1 MLENLSTYQ
10 RLAVYSLLAIGGLFF
25 WSYIS
30 SALFFSLVELPES
43 ALKPWSIF
51 EYYRDYSDNPAVLKK
66 IIISAV
72 IPPAMAAIMFL
83 LTFFKTESLF
93 GDARFAKGHEV
104 TKAKLYG
111 GKGILLGKRGNKFLS
126 DDGTEHVLV
135 YAPSRSGKGVGI
147 VIPNLLNWDGSVL
160 VLDIKLENFKAT
172 SGFREK
178 HGHKTYLFNPADPEG
193 KTHCFNPLMVIPDD
207 PALRINEIQKISNF
221 LAPNPLQGD
230 PMWASEARK
239 LFLAT
244 VLLLQDTGAQLT
256 LGETYRF
263 INGTS
268 VEEIDELL
276 AEHVDDLDPACISNF
291 INYIN
296 MGEKQR
302 SGVKSTLTSA
312 LDLFDNPLI
321 DAATSKSDFS
331 FSDLRKK
338 KTSIYVGVTPNNLA
352 RLKPLLNLFFQQCI
366 DQNTQSLPDKATEPH
381 KILMLMDEFTSLG
394 RMDIIKDGIA
404 FFAGYHIRLMPIIQ
418 GPAQLADKYG
428 EDGKRSMMTNFKY
441 RVIFA
446 PNDPKDAEEI
456 SRELGTKTVNQKSR
470 SQGVWNAQNATNT
483 TSKTGRALLLPQEVK
498 QLSQKKEIII
508 IEAMPPIMASKI
520 VYYDDKAFTNRF
532 FNVFDPSKNTGP
544 LPSETPTLD
553 LASAMEARRASLALD
568 TEPES
573 GIEQTQE
580 QPNTE
585 NGIEQ
590 NQEQAASQEP
600 AQPKKA
606 ESDLFAG
613 LDKLEGIGKRKG
625 SSLVKKPALSDNE
638 MNNLLTE
645 FWNTGTAT

>member
-1 MLENLSTYQ
+1 M
-10 RLAVYSLLAIGGLFF
+10 I
-25 WSYIS
+25 I
-30 SALFFSLVELPES
+30 PE
-43 ALKPWSIF
+43 
-51 EYYRDYSDNPAVLKK
+51 
-66 IIISAV
+66 
-72 IPPAMAAIMFL
+72 
-83 LTFFKTESLF
+83 
-93 GDARFAKGHEV
+93 
-104 TKAKLYG
+104 
-111 GKGILLGKRGNKFLS
+111 
-126 DDGTEHVLV
+126 
-135 YAPSRSGKGVGI
+135 
-147 VIPNLLNWDGSVL
+147 
-160 VLDIKLENFKAT
+160 
-172 SGFREK
+172 
-178 HGHKTYLFNPADPEG
+178 
-193 KTHCFNPLMVIPDD
+193 D

-230 PMWASEARK
+230 TMWASEARK

-244 VLLLQDTGAQLT
+244 ILLLQDTGAQLT

-276 AEHVDDLDPACISNF
+276 AENANDLDPTCISNF

-321 DAATSKSDFS
+321 DAATSKSNFS
-331 FSDLRKK
+331 FSDLRKN

-366 DQNTQSLPDKATEPH
+366 DQNTQPLPDPATEPH

-418 GPAQLADKYG
+418 GPSQLADKYG
-428 EDGKRSMMTNFKY
+428 DDGKRSMISNFKF

-470 SQGVWNAQNATNT
+470 SQGVWNTKNATKT
-483 TSKTGRALLLPQEVK
+483 TSETARALLLPQEVK
-498 QLSQKKEIII
+498 HLSQEKEIII
-508 IEAMPPIMASKI
+508 IEAMPPIMDNKI
-520 VYYDDKAFTNRF
+520 VYYNDKSFTNRF
-532 FNVFDPSKNTGP
+532 FNVFDQSKNTGP
-544 LPSETPTLD
+544 LPSEAPTLD

-573 GIEQTQE
+573 GIEQTKE
-580 QPNTE
+580 QLNTE
-585 NGIEQ
+585 NCIER
-590 NQEQAASQEP
+590 NQEQTASQEP

-613 LDKLEGIGKRKG
+613 LDKLEGIGKQKG
-625 SSLVKKPALSDNE
+625 SSLMKNQSLSDNE